1 MKQRDYRLFI
11 QDILNSIRD
20 AREFVQG
27 MSYEEFLADRKTQH
41 AVVRAIEIIGEAA
54 KNVPQAVRERYPDIP
69 WSDMARMRDKVAHGY
84 WGIDYEIVWRVVQEE
99 LPAAEPLLREAH
111 EREQEANP

>member
-1 MKQRDYRLFI
+1 MKRRDYRLFI
-11 QDILNSIRD
+11 QDILNSIYD
-20 AREFVQG
+20 ARAFVQG
-27 MSYEEFLADRKTQH
+27 MSYEEFLADRKTQY
-41 AVVRAIEIIGEAA
+41 AVVRVIEIIGEAA

-99 LPAAEPLLREAH
+99 LPTVEPLLREAYV
-111 EREQEANP
+111 REQEANP